1 MSKREA
7 LIKNIEQTMVFLWP
21 IFDEMSPEPRR
32 ETKYPQLII
41 RKMVPALLCDNARL
55 FSIVGRRGE
64 KITRAKKLRKKI
76 DVRSSREGKTGFLFS
91 FMMFLEAFD
100 YHLFGG
106 Y

>member
-21 IFDEMSPEPRR
+21 IFDEMSPEPKRD
-32 ETKYPQLII
+32 TKYPQLII

-55 FSIVGRRGE
+55 FSIAGRRGE

-76 DVRSSREGKTGFLFS
+76 KTSL
-91 FMMFLEAFD
+91 
-100 YHLFGG
+100 HVT
-106 Y
+106 